1 VRLVVGMTGA
11 SGAVYGIRLLEHL
24 RVLGVETHLVASR
37 WGERTIQHET
47 PYTLAQVRGLAS
59 EHHGAMDQS
68 AVISSGSFRTDGMV
82 IVPCS
87 MRTASAIAHGVGDTL
102 VCRAADVTLKERRK
116 LVLVVRETPLSAIHL
131 ENLLTLARLGV
142 VVLPP
147 VPAFYNHPEGI
158 EDLVEHLVVR
168 VLDQFGLEAT
178 VGRRWTGILERRAG
192 AAGED

>member
-1 VRLVVGMTGA
+1 
-11 SGAVYGIRLLEHL
+11 
-24 RVLGVETHLVASR
+24 
-37 WGERTIQHET
+37 
-47 PYTLAQVRGLAS
+47 
-59 EHHGAMDQS
+59 MDQS
-68 AVISSGSFRTDGMV
+68 AVISSGSFRTDGMA

-102 VCRAADVTLKERRK
+102 VCRAADVTLKEGRK

-192 AAGED
+192 AADED

>member
-1 VRLVVGMTGA
+1 VRLVIGMTGA

-24 RVLGVETHLVASR
+24 RALGVETHLVASR

-47 PYTLAQVRGLAS
+47 PYTLAQVRALAT
-59 EHHGAMDQS
+59 EHHGGMDQS
-68 AVISSGSFRTDGMV
+68 AVVSSGSFRTDGMV
-82 IVPCS
+82 IAPCS

-102 VCRAADVTLKERRK
+102 VCRAADVTLKEGRK

-147 VPAFYNHPEGI
+147 VPAFYNRPERI

-178 VGRRWTGILERRAG
+178 VGRRWTGVLERRAG
-192 AAGED
+192 AEED